1 MMNMKNFVISS
12 PETEEETLL
21 AENGAI
27 ILRDDQGREWYSSQA
42 LFSAETVKVM
52 YDSDNI
58 VRAID
63 TDISTIYPHKHS
75 VAEVEEIP
83 EGADIYGGW
92 IYSDGAVIEKPLSHN
107 EIVIQADYKK
117 SLLLDEARATISLWQ
132 TELQLGSISDE
143 DKSRLIVWVNYIK
156 SVQEVDTSKAP
167 HITWPEQPGS
177 NS

>member
-83 EGADIYGGW
+83 EGADIYGG
-92 IYSDGAVIEKPLSHN
+92 
-107 EIVIQADYKK
+107 
-117 SLLLDEARATISLWQ
+117 
-132 TELQLGSISDE
+132 GSILMG
-143 DKSRLIVWVNYIK
+143 R
-156 SVQEVDTSKAP
+156 
-167 HITWPEQPGS
+167 
-177 NS
+177 